1 MKKSKKKSRTWQEQ
15 LRLLISVVI
24 AGIMVIAF
32 GVILYT
38 VLSVRIQVSDTNGI
52 TPVIKTAG
60 TGLATPG
67 PTDGPMTT
75 GGIVIIQSPGALTPD
90 DGQPQNTPAPTEEPK
105 EKAPVA
111 VDFSSLSA
119 INGDV
124 AAWLYS
130 EGTEINYPVVYRDN
144 TFYMNHSFDG
154 KKVNRGTLFIHE
166 DNDPDFADE
175 NTSIYGHNM
184 TRTGDGVMFSSL
196 VSYKK
201 QSYYEKHPCMYL
213 LTPHGDYKVE
223 IFAAYLI
230 DIFED
235 TIPITF
241 ASDSAYGAYLADIRG
256 RSDIQSA
263 VTVTPADRIL
273 SLVTCTQDHES
284 TERYLVVGKL
294 TPLA

>member
-1 MKKSKKKSRTWQEQ
+1 
-15 LRLLISVVI
+15 
-24 AGIMVIAF
+24 
-32 GVILYT
+32 
-38 VLSVRIQVSDTNGI
+38 
-52 TPVIKTAG
+52 
-60 TGLATPG
+60 
-67 PTDGPMTT
+67 
-75 GGIVIIQSPGALTPD
+75 
-90 DGQPQNTPAPTEEPK
+90 
-105 EKAPVA
+105 
-111 VDFSSLSA
+111 
-119 INGDV
+119 
-124 AAWLYS
+124 
-130 EGTEINYPVVYRDN
+130 
-144 TFYMNHSFDG
+144 MNHSFDG

>member
-60 TGLATPG
+60 TGPTTPA

-75 GGIVIIQSPGALTPD
+75 GGIVIIQSPGVLTPD
-90 DGQPQNTPAPTEEPK
+90 DGQPQDTPAPTEEPK

-144 TFYMNHSFDG
+144 TFYLNHSFDG
-154 KKVNRGTLFIHE
+154 KKVSRGTLFIHE
-166 DNDPDFADE
+166 DNDPDFTDE

-256 RSDIQSA
+256 RSDIRSA